1 MKNDYIVVIG
11 SINYDYML
19 KIKSMPKV
27 GETIVAYDY
36 AFTLGGKGANQ
47 AVQCAKLGIKTY
59 MLGMVGDD
67 YMGKFCIEELK
78 RYGVDITN
86 VKIINEITGFSVANS
101 LPDGNVLPTIVLG
114 SNFKVNK
121 EYIDSLKDI
130 IINSKVVILQME
142 IPIDI
147 IEYIIELCD
156 NKNIKVILNTA
167 PANNI
172 RVEYLQKCDFIIANE
187 LEAEF
192 YTNIHINDIDSAK
205 KSIAKFYKD
214 INTNCIFTLGKKGCI
229 ICFQGEINFF
239 PSVDVKAVET
249 NGAGDSFIG
258 GFVSSFYIFN
268 YDIKQSV
275 DFAQICSA
283 ITIQNIGCSKSMP
296 TFEDINKYIKNK

>member
-47 AVQCAKLGIKTY
+47 AVQCAKLGIKTC

-101 LPDGNVLPTIVLG
+101 LPDGNVLPTIVHG
-114 SNFKVNK
+114 SNFKIDK
-121 EYIDSLKDI
+121 KYIDSLKDI

-142 IPIDI
+142 IPLNIV
-147 IEYIIELCD
+147 EYIIEICSIN
-156 NKNIKVILNTA
+156 NKKIILNTA

-172 RVEYLQKCDFIIANE
+172 SIDYLKKCDFIIANE

>member
-78 RYGVDITN
+78 QYGVDITN

-101 LPDGNVLPTIVLG
+101 LPDGNVLPTIVHG
-114 SNFKVNK
+114 RNFKVNK

-258 GFVSSFYIFN
+258 GLVSSYYIFN

>member
-1 MKNDYIVVIG
+1 MKDNYITVIG

-19 KIKSMPKV
+19 KIKNIPKM
-27 GETIVAYDY
+27 GETAVAYDY

-47 AVQCAKLGIKTY
+47 AVQCSKLGVKTI
-59 MLGMVGDD
+59 MLGMVGND
-67 YMGKFCIEELK
+67 YMGDFVLKEL
-78 RYGVDITN
+78 RQYGVDISN
-86 VKIINEITGFSVANS
+86 IKIANETTGFSVANS
-101 LPDGNVLPTIVLG
+101 LPDGNVFPTIVHG

-147 IEYIIELCD
+147 IEYIIKLCSD
-156 NKNIKVILNTA
+156 NNIKVILNTA

-172 RVEYLQKCDFIIANE
+172 RVEYLKKCDFVIANE

-192 YTNIHINDIDSAK
+192 YTNIRIDDVDSAK
-205 KSIAKFYKD
+205 KSIDKFHKD
-214 INTNCIFTLGKKGCI
+214 INANCIFTLGKKGCI
-229 ICFQGEINFF
+229 ICFKGEINFF
-239 PSVDVKAVET
+239 PSVDVKAIET

-258 GFVSSFYIFN
+258 GFVSSYYIFN

-275 DFAQICSA
+275 DFAQLCSA
-283 ITIQNIGCSKSMP
+283 ITITNIGCAKSMP
-296 TFEDINKYIKNK
+296 TVEDINKYIKNK

>member
-11 SINYDYML
+11 SINYDYIL

-27 GETIVAYDY
+27 GETIAAYDY

-101 LPDGNVLPTIVLG
+101 LPDGNVLPTIVHG

-205 KSIAKFYKD
+205 KSITKFYKD

-258 GFVSSFYIFN
+258 GLVSSYYIFN

-296 TFEDINKYIKNK
+296 TIEDINEYIKNK

>member
-78 RYGVDITN
+78 QYGVDITN

-101 LPDGNVLPTIVLG
+101 LPDGNVLPTIVHG
-114 SNFKVNK
+114 SNFKIDK
-121 EYIDSLKDI
+121 KYIDSLKDI

-258 GFVSSFYIFN
+258 GLVSSYYIFN

>member
-36 AFTLGGKGANQ
+36 TFTLGGKGANQ

-101 LPDGNVLPTIVLG
+101 LPDGNVLPTIVHG
-114 SNFKVNK
+114 SNFKIDK
-121 EYIDSLKDI
+121 KYIDSLKDI

-142 IPIDI
+142 IPLNIV
-147 IEYIIELCD
+147 EYIIEICSIN
-156 NKNIKVILNTA
+156 NKKIILNTA

-172 RVEYLQKCDFIIANE
+172 SIDYLKKCDFIIANE
-187 LEAEF
+187 SESEF
-192 YTNIHINDIDSAK
+192 YTNIYINDIDSAK
-205 KSIAKFYKD
+205 KSITKFYNK

-229 ICFQGEINFF
+229 ICFKGEIRFF
-239 PSVDVKAVET
+239 DSINVIAVET

-258 GFVSSFYIFN
+258 GLVSSYYIFN

-296 TFEDINKYIKNK
+296 TIEDINEYIKNK

>member
-27 GETIVAYDY
+27 GETIAAYDY

-78 RYGVDITN
+78 RYGVDITS

-101 LPDGNVLPTIVLG
+101 LPDGNVLPTIVPG
-114 SNFKVNK
+114 SNFKIDK
-121 EYIDSLKDI
+121 KYIDSLKDI

-142 IPIDI
+142 IPLNIV
-147 IEYIIELCD
+147 EYIIEICSLN
-156 NKNIKVILNTA
+156 NKKIILNTA

-172 RVEYLQKCDFIIANE
+172 SIDYLKKCDFIIANE

-229 ICFQGEINFF
+229 IYFQGEINFF

>member
-78 RYGVDITN
+78 QYGVDITN

-101 LPDGNVLPTIVLG
+101 LPDGNVLPTIVHG

-258 GFVSSFYIFN
+258 GLVSSYYIFN

>member
-11 SINYDYML
+11 SINYDYIL

-101 LPDGNVLPTIVLG
+101 LPDGNVLPTIVHG

>member
-78 RYGVDITN
+78 QYGVDITN

-101 LPDGNVLPTIVLG
+101 LPDGNVLPTIVHG

-275 DFAQICSA
+275 DFAQLCSA
-283 ITIQNIGCSKSMP
+283 ITITNIGCAKSMP

>member
-1 MKNDYIVVIG
+1 M
-11 SINYDYML
+11 
-19 KIKSMPKV
+19 
-27 GETIVAYDY
+27 
-36 AFTLGGKGANQ
+36 
-47 AVQCAKLGIKTY
+47 
-59 MLGMVGDD
+59 
-67 YMGKFCIEELK
+67 
-78 RYGVDITN
+78 
-86 VKIINEITGFSVANS
+86 
-101 LPDGNVLPTIVLG
+101 PTIVHG

-258 GFVSSFYIFN
+258 GLVSSYYIFN

>member
-27 GETIVAYDY
+27 GETIVAYNY

-67 YMGKFCIEELK
+67 YMGNFCIKEL
-78 RYGVDITN
+78 RQYGVDISN
-86 VKIINEITGFSVANS
+86 IKITNEITGFSVANS

-229 ICFQGEINFF
+229 IYFQGEINFF

>member
-11 SINYDYML
+11 SINYDYIL

-27 GETIVAYDY
+27 GETIAAYDY

-101 LPDGNVLPTIVLG
+101 LPDGNVLPTIVHG

-121 EYIDSLKDI
+121 EYIDSLKEI

-192 YTNIHINDIDSAK
+192 YTNIHINDIDSDK
-205 KSIAKFYKD
+205 KSITKFYKD

-258 GFVSSFYIFN
+258 GLVSSYYIFN

-296 TFEDINKYIKNK
+296 TIEDINEYIKNK

>member
-1 MKNDYIVVIG
+1 MKDNYITVIG

-19 KIKSMPKV
+19 KIKNIPKM
-27 GETIVAYDY
+27 GETAVAYDY

-47 AVQCAKLGIKTY
+47 AVQCSKLGVKTI
-59 MLGMVGDD
+59 MLGMVGND
-67 YMGKFCIEELK
+67 YMGDFALKEL
-78 RYGVDITN
+78 RQYGVDISN
-86 VKIINEITGFSVANS
+86 IKIANETTGFSVANS
-101 LPDGNVLPTIVLG
+101 LPDGNVFPTIVHG

-147 IEYIIELCD
+147 IEYIIELCSD
-156 NKNIKVILNTA
+156 NNIKVILNTA

-172 RVEYLQKCDFIIANE
+172 RVEYLKKCDFVIANE

-192 YTNIHINDIDSAK
+192 YTNIRIDDVDSAK
-205 KSIAKFYKD
+205 KSIDKFHKD
-214 INTNCIFTLGKKGCI
+214 INANCIFTLGKKGCI
-229 ICFQGEINFF
+229 ICFKGEINFF
-239 PSVDVKAVET
+239 PSVDVKAIET

-258 GFVSSFYIFN
+258 GFVSSYYIFN

-275 DFAQICSA
+275 DFAQLCSA
-283 ITIQNIGCSKSMP
+283 ITITNIGCAKSMP
-296 TFEDINKYIKNK
+296 TVEDINKYIKNK

>member
-78 RYGVDITN
+78 RYGVDITS

-205 KSIAKFYKD
+205 KSIDKFYKD

-283 ITIQNIGCSKSMP
+283 ITIQNIGCAKSMP

>member
-47 AVQCAKLGIKTY
+47 AVQCAKLGIKTC

>member
-11 SINYDYML
+11 SINYDYIL

-27 GETIVAYDY
+27 GETIAAYDY

-101 LPDGNVLPTIVLG
+101 LPDGNVLPTIVHG